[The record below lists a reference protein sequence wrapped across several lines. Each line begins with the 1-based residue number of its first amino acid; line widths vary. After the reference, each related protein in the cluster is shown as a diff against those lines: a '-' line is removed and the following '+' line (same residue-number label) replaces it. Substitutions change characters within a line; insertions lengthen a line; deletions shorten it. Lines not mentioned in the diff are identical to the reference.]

1 MVNVPTEQLLV
12 REVSG
17 PLYQARFWMKLSGV
31 LMIISGGLT
40 ALTIIG
46 IIFAWLPIWL
56 GLLLYQAASSAE
68 LARTSGEVEAL
79 TESVNK
85 LRLYFT
91 ITGIVMLIGVVLTVG
106 AVMIGGLAL
115 MGPVME
121 LLQQA
126 SQG

>member
-1 MVNVPTEQLLV
+1 MSVPTEELLV
-12 REVSG
+12 REVSE
-17 PLYQARFWMKLSGV
+17 PLYQARFWMKLAGV
-31 LMIISGGLT
+31 LMIIYGGLV
-40 ALTIIG
+40 ALSIIG

-56 GLLLYQAASSAE
+56 GLLLYQSASSAE

-79 TESVNK
+79 TQSVDK

-91 ITGIVMLIGVVLTVG
+91 IMGIVMLISVIIAVGVIML
-106 AVMIGGLAL
+106 GGLA
-115 MGPVME
+115 MMAGMME

>member
-1 MVNVPTEQLLV
+1 VNVPTEELLV

-17 PLYQARFWMKLSGV
+17 PLYQARFWMKFAGV
-31 LMIISGGLT
+31 MMIIYGGLT

-68 LARTSGEVEAL
+68 LARSSGEVEAL
-79 TESVNK
+79 VQSVDK

-91 ITGIVMLIGVVLTVG
+91 ITGIVMLISVIIGVGVI
-106 AVMIGGLAL
+106 MIGGLA
-115 MGPVME
+115 MMAGVME

-126 SQG
+126 SG

>member
-1 MVNVPTEQLLV
+1 MSVPTEELLV

-17 PLYQARFWMKLSGV
+17 PLYQARFWMKFAAV
-31 LMIISGGLT
+31 LMIIYGGLT

-46 IIFAWLPIWL
+46 ILFAWLPIWL
-56 GLLLYQAASSAE
+56 GVVLYQAASSAE

-79 TESVNK
+79 VQSVEK

-91 ITGIVMLIGVVLTVG
+91 IMGIVMLIGAVLTVG
-106 AVMIGGLAL
+106 VMIIFGLA
-115 MGPVME
+115 MTDGMME

>member
-1 MVNVPTEQLLV
+1 
-12 REVSG
+12 
-17 PLYQARFWMKLSGV
+17 LYQARFWMKFAAV
-31 LMIISGGLT
+31 LMIIYGGLT

-46 IIFAWLPIWL
+46 ILFAWLPIWL
-56 GLLLYQAASSAE
+56 GVLLYQAASSAE

-79 TESVNK
+79 VQSVEK

-91 ITGIVMLIGVVLTVG
+91 IMGIVMLIGAVLTVG
-106 AVMIGGLAL
+106 VMVIFGLA
-115 MGPVME
+115 MTGGMME

>member
-1 MVNVPTEQLLV
+1 
-12 REVSG
+12 
-17 PLYQARFWMKLSGV
+17 
-31 LMIISGGLT
+31 MIIYGGLT

-91 ITGIVMLIGVVLTVG
+91 IMGIVMLIGVVLIVG

-115 MGPVME
+115 MGGMME

>member
-1 MVNVPTEQLLV
+1 VSVPTEELLV

-17 PLYQARFWMKLSGV
+17 PLYQARFWMKFAAV
-31 LMIISGGLT
+31 LMIIYGGLT

-46 IIFAWLPIWL
+46 ILFAWLPIWL
-56 GLLLYQAASSAE
+56 GVVLYQAASSAE

-79 TESVNK
+79 VQSVEK

-91 ITGIVMLIGVVLTVG
+91 IMGIVMLIGAVLTVG
-106 AVMIGGLAL
+106 VMIIFGLA
-115 MGPVME
+115 MTDGMME

>member
-1 MVNVPTEQLLV
+1 MSVPTEQLLV

-31 LMIISGGLT
+31 LMIIYGGLT

-79 TESVNK
+79 TQSVDK

-91 ITGIVMLIGVVLTVG
+91 IMGIIMLVGVVLTVG
-106 AVMIGGLAL
+106 VVMIGGLA
-115 MGPVME
+115 MMAGMME

>member
-1 MVNVPTEQLLV
+1 MNVPTEELLV

-17 PLYQARFWMKLSGV
+17 PLYQARFWMKLGGV
-31 LMIISGGLT
+31 LMIIYGGLV
-40 ALTIIG
+40 ALSIVG

-68 LARTSGEVEAL
+68 LARSSGEVEAL
-79 TESVNK
+79 VQSVDK

-91 ITGIVMLIGVVLTVG
+91 ITGIVMLISVIIGVG
-106 AVMIGGLAL
+106 AIMLGGLA
-115 MGPVME
+115 MMAGMME

-126 SQG
+126 SG

>member
-1 MVNVPTEQLLV
+1 MNIPTEQLLV

-17 PLYQARFWMKLSGV
+17 PLYQARFWMKLAGV

-40 ALTIIG
+40 ALTIVG
-46 IIFAWLPIWL
+46 IIVAWLPIWL

-68 LARTSGEVEAL
+68 LARSSGEVEAL
-79 TESVNK
+79 TKSVDK

-91 ITGIVMLIGVVLTVG
+91 ITGIVMLVSVVISVG
-106 AVMIGGLAL
+106 AIMIGGLA
-115 MGPVME
+115 MMAGVME

-126 SQG
+126 SGG

>member
-1 MVNVPTEQLLV
+1 MNVPTEELLV
-12 REVSG
+12 KEVSE
-17 PLYQARFWMKLSGV
+17 PLYQARFWMKFAGV
-31 LMIISGGLT
+31 MMIIYGGLT

-68 LARTSGEVEAL
+68 LARSSGEVEAL
-79 TESVNK
+79 IQSADK

-91 ITGIVMLIGVVLTVG
+91 ITGIVMLISVIIGVGVI
-106 AVMIGGLAL
+106 MIGGLA
-115 MGPVME
+115 MMAGVME

-126 SQG
+126 SG